1 MLPPVRSLDV
11 GTSKPVDASGVTL
24 SELESYS
31 KVVYFTTKRSNLG
44 MQSVV
49 NASVKMSPT
58 LRERIQNLA
67 KVRKQSAHAVMLQAL
82 ETFVSREERREA
94 WRQEGIAAWEE
105 YKQTGLHLT
114 QEELE
119 SWANNISQGERTP
132 MPKCHM

>member
-1 MLPPVRSLDV
+1 
-11 GTSKPVDASGVTL
+11 
-24 SELESYS
+24 
-31 KVVYFTTKRSNLG
+31 

-105 YKQTGLHLT
+105 YKQTGLYLT

-132 MPKCHM
+132 MPKCHV

>member
-1 MLPPVRSLDV
+1 ML
-11 GTSKPVDASGVTL
+11 
-24 SELESYS
+24 
-31 KVVYFTTKRSNLG
+31 
-44 MQSVV
+44 SVV

-132 MPKCHM
+132 MPKCHV